1 MCLRESGEMYLESI
15 LLLSE
20 KEEPV
25 RSLDVANHLGFSKP
39 SVSRAVGK
47 LKADGYIMIDKLGY
61 ITLTEKGESI
71 AKKILEK
78 RFVLKELILRLGVE
92 EATAESD
99 ACKIEHVLSDDT
111 FNALKKHIK

>member
-20 KEEPV
+20 KEAPV

-47 LKADGYIMIDKLGY
+47 LKAEGYIMIDKLGY